1 MHIFSSIT
9 DDNMYKHK
17 HIKKDFIDGKGHGY
31 IALQNIKKFT
41 ILLIDESIVPKFCD
55 DTIDF
60 EMLIM
65 YFLIESND
73 SRMQQFEELLP
84 QTIEFDRV
92 SINNLKT
99 RILKIKNNKMKT
111 VLSKNINKV
120 LLFLEKY
127 KRNAFNLDNTESI
140 IIPGILLNGA
150 IFNHSCDPNVSFTYS
165 NSKMYFF
172 ANRDIKKGEELCDS
186 YVNISMNSEKRTMLL
201 KQRYGFDCN
210 CTSCITK
217 SIANRSNEIMRY
229 RTINIKELFEM

>member
-1 MHIFSSIT
+1 
-9 DDNMYKHK
+9 MYKHK

-31 IALQNIKKFT
+31 IASHNIKKFT

-55 DTIDF
+55 DTADF

-65 YFLIESND
+65 YFLLESND
-73 SRMQQFEELLP
+73 PRISQFEELLP
-84 QTIEFDRV
+84 LTVEFNRA
-92 SINNLKT
+92 SINDLKT
-99 RILKIKNNKMKT
+99 RILKIKNNKVKS

-127 KRNAFNLDNTESI
+127 KRNAFNLDNTEVTIS
-140 IIPGILLNGA
+140 PGILLNGA

-186 YVNISMNSEKRTMLL
+186 YIGISMNSRRRTSLL
-201 KQRYGFDCN
+201 KQRYGFNCN
-210 CTSCITK
+210 CSMCVTKCITE
-217 SIANRSNEIMRY
+217 RSTEIMTY
-229 RTINIKELFEM
+229 RTINIKELGKM